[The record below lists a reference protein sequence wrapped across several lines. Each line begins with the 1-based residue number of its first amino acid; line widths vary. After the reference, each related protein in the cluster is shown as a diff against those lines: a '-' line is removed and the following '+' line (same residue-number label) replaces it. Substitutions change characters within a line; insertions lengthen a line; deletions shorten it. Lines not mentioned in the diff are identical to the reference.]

1 MQALD
6 RIDFSNNWL
15 TLVFV
20 FALILLVVLKT
31 INQQK
36 LFGYSSAFF
45 IKGFIAKKTEERE
58 SQLQIF
64 NIVLLCF
71 SAIIYAVFFSLV
83 ITLFLTET
91 VSFSIF
97 ITVLGFVSV
106 YLVLFLVLDLGLA
119 KLFEVENETSYL
131 FSTKIAYLYNTALI
145 LFPVLIITSY
155 SDLGAVVLFWVFISM
170 FLLSLLLLFVN
181 NKNLI
186 LNKLL
191 YFILY
196 LCALEIAPLLIIY
209 KIMV

>member
-209 KIMV
+209 KIVV